1 MIIILS
7 DYLFIFYILS
17 DNLIY
22 SYLLFEYSDNYYISI
37 YIIRLFYL
45 LSEYSDFNINIL
57 IFLNYLEF

>member
-7 DYLFIFYILS
+7 EYIFIFYILS

-45 LSEYSDFNINIL
+45 LSEYSDFIINIL